1 LFIIN
6 ISKIIKM
13 ATKLDRD
20 LTRETSLKANDKE
33 IMITITKNQSIL
45 LKLKGERG
53 KHYEINI
60 LDLFNELSGTP
71 GKKQEKPTK
80 KNPSILLHDLRAHS
94 AIADMDYETKA
105 KFDQIIKKV
114 IDEI

>member
-1 LFIIN
+1 
-6 ISKIIKM
+6 M

-20 LTRETSLKANDKE
+20 LTRETTLNVNDKQ

-60 LDLFNELSGTP
+60 LEHTAQSLIWITKQKLSL
-71 GKKQEKPTK
+71 TK
-80 KNPSILLHDLRAHS
+80 
-94 AIADMDYETKA
+94 
-105 KFDQIIKKV
+105 
-114 IDEI
+114 

>member
-1 LFIIN
+1 M
-6 ISKIIKM
+6 SKIVKM
-13 ATKLDRD
+13 ATKLDKD
-20 LTRETSLKANDKE
+20 LTRETSLKAKDKE

-53 KHYEINI
+53 KHYQINI

-71 GKKQEKPTK
+71 GNKKEKPTK
-80 KNPSILLHDLRAHS
+80 KNPSILLHNLRAHS
-94 AIADMDYETKA
+94 AIADMDYETKV

-114 IDEI
+114 INEI

>member
-1 LFIIN
+1 M
-6 ISKIIKM
+6 SKTVKM
-13 ATKLDRD
+13 ATKLDKD
-20 LTRETSLKANDKE
+20 LTRETSLKTKDKE
-33 IMITITKNQSIL
+33 IIITITKNQSIL

-71 GKKQEKPTK
+71 GKKKEKPTK
-80 KNPSILLHDLRAHS
+80 KNPSILLQDLRAHS
-94 AIADMDYETKA
+94 AIADMDYETKV